1 MNKIPVIIGPT
12 SSGKTSLAVK
22 LALKLGGEI
31 VSADSRQV
39 YRYMDIG
46 TGKDLPEY
54 QISINKKSFKN
65 RFNFEISKKKGGNYI
80 NIPYHL
86 LDVVHPNTPFDLAKF
101 IKKANKAIRDV
112 QKRGRLPIVCG
123 GTGLYAQ
130 ALVDGFALS
139 AQGENK
145 ELRKKLEEKSLKQV
159 QSQLKRLDSKKFN
172 SLNNSE
178 LHNKRRL
185 IRYIEL
191 AKSGDNSFLPL
202 RRGGARRGIGRDFEN
217 SDFVVI
223 GITRTRE
230 DIKKR
235 IYARLLD
242 RMGREDMLEEVRRL
256 HKKHRVSWKRM
267 ENFGLEYR
275 FTSRYLRGQISY
287 DEMIEQLNIAIRQ
300 FAKRQMSWYKRW
312 EAQGQKIHWV
322 KNQTEAF
329 KAIKNNKKIK

>member
-1 MNKIPVIIGPT
+1 MKKINKNNKIPVIIGPT
-12 SSGKTSLAVK
+12 SSGKTALAVK
-22 LALKLGGEI
+22 LALRLGGEI

-39 YRYMDIG
+39 YKYMDIG

-54 QISINKKSFKN
+54 KVRMRNQESGIRNDFNFKKSK
-65 RFNFEISKKKGGNYI
+65 IKGEFYI

-86 LDVVHPNTPFDLAKF
+86 IDIIHPNTSFDLAKF
-101 IKKANKAIRDV
+101 VKKATRAIEDV

-130 ALVDGFALS
+130 ALVDAYNLS
-139 AQGENK
+139 ARGENK
-145 ELRKKLEEKSLKQV
+145 ELRQKLEEKTLKQI
-159 QSQLKRLDSKKFN
+159 QAQLKKVDLKKYQT
-172 SLNNSE
+172 LNNSE
-178 LHNKRRL
+178 FNNKRRL
-185 IRYIEL
+185 IRLIEQ
-191 AKSGDNSFLPL
+191 AKSKNCQSLEIKN
-202 RRGGARRGIGRDFEN
+202 AYKKEDFI
-217 SDFVVI
+217 VL
-223 GITRTRE
+223 GITHPRE
-230 DIKKR
+230 VIKEK

-242 RMGREDMLEEVRRL
+242 RMGREDMLSEVKRL

-275 FTSRYLRGQISY
+275 YTSRYLRGKITY

-322 KNQTEAF
+322 KNQTEALEV
-329 KAIKNNKKIK
+329 IKKK